1 MITSWKA
8 FASRL
13 VLAVA
18 LVSLISGCGF
28 KLRGAQEV
36 AADQRLVTLIPG
48 NASLQLLRSLE
59 QNMKFNGISQS
70 ADAVYQLQI
79 MDHRYKRRAATI
91 SSSSDV
97 DEYELSVTVRMLIA
111 DRQGTPLTNDIR
123 IQRERIYTYDKNAA
137 AASSEQEELL
147 RRELYNAVAQTML
160 RRYLATKTQ

>member
-70 ADAVYQLQI
+70 ADALYQLQI
-79 MDHRYKRRAATI
+79 LDHRYKRRAATI

>member
-13 VLAVA
+13 VMAVA

-70 ADAVYQLQI
+70 ADALYQLQI
-79 MDHRYKRRAATI
+79 LDHRYKRRAATI

-111 DRQGTPLTNDIR
+111 DRQGTPLTNDIQ

>member
-13 VLAVA
+13 VMAVA

-48 NASLQLLRSLE
+48 NASSQLLRSLE

-70 ADAVYQLQI
+70 ADALYQLQI
-79 MDHRYKRRAATI
+79 LDHRYKRRAATI

-111 DRQGTPLTNDIR
+111 DRQGTPLTNDIQ